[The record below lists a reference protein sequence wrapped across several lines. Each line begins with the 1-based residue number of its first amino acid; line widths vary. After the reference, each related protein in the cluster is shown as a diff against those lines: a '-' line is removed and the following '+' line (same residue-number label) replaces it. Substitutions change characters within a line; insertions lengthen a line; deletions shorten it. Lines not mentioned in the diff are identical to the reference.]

1 MHGKRDWGRACSR
14 PSFWS
19 HKVPL
24 ATRRLAFLHT
34 FVLPHT
40 SCHRR
45 RTRSARM
52 VIHCVLIPEPRSLDF
67 TPQSPFMQP
76 PLRQPHLVDF
86 TRDLPFA
93 LASINRSL
101 RSLCAQEPLRRAPW
115 HVCLGDRDYISNP
128 TAQVC
133 SNPPSPTPT
142 LRCLLTRSRHAVPC
156 RVVSCRPLYGC
167 KREVNGRTRCMQP
180 INTSL
185 RLSRMLLLL
194 LILMHPEPLSPP
206 LAFGC
211 CTRHLPMF
219 GVDRVHVLCAQR
231 RRAVVL
237 SPPRALRTLYPS
249 PWWWV
254 GGRVF
259 PRHEWL

>member
-1 MHGKRDWGRACSR
+1 MPSSGVGEVSFLIPPSRCVHASIACFTHMHGERDWGRACSR
-14 PSFWS
+14 LSLWG

-67 TPQSPFMQP
+67 TPQSPLVQP

-133 SNPPSPTPT
+133 SNPPTQPLTHTHPT
-142 LRCLLTRSRHAVPC
+142 LFADPLASC
-156 RVVSCRPLYGC
+156 RVVSCR
-167 KREVNGRTRCMQP
+167 
-180 INTSL
+180 
-185 RLSRMLLLL
+185 
-194 LILMHPEPLSPP
+194 
-206 LAFGC
+206 
-211 CTRHLPMF
+211 
-219 GVDRVHVLCAQR
+219 
-231 RRAVVL
+231 VVL
-237 SPPRALRTLYPS
+237 AIVRL
-249 PWWWV
+249 
-254 GGRVF
+254 
-259 PRHEWL
+259 